1 MTRSTIKE
9 ALKAVVRAAA
19 LLTVAPLFLLTR
31 LLKAG
36 VGAEPAFQLGS
47 QVLSLAPSL
56 IGSYL
61 RVAYYRLALPRCG
74 ADVCIGFGTILN
86 QPTIELGRRV
96 YIGAHCSVGHCVI
109 EDDAVIGSNVDI
121 LSGRHQHTFTDLSV
135 PIREQGGRLETIRVG
150 ADCWI
155 GNSSVVMANV
165 GEQSVV
171 GAGSVVSRD
180 VPPRSIAAGN
190 PAKVVRAR

>member
-1 MTRSTIKE
+1 MTGSTIKE
-9 ALKAVVRAAA
+9 ALKAAVRAGA
-19 LLTVAPLFLLTR
+19 LLAVLPLFLLTR
-31 LLKAG
+31 LLRPG
-36 VGAEPAFQLGS
+36 LGAEPAFQLGA
-47 QVLSLAPSL
+47 QTLSLAPSL

-74 ADVCIGFGTILN
+74 PDICIGFGTILN
-86 QPTIELGRRV
+86 QPTIQLGRRV

-121 LSGRHQHTFTDLSV
+121 LSGRHQHTFTDLTV
-135 PIREQGGRLETIRVG
+135 PIREQGGRLETIRLG

-165 GEQSVV
+165 GDQSVI
-171 GAGSVVSRD
+171 GAGSVVSRE
-180 VPPRSIAAGN
+180 VPARSIAAGN
-190 PAKVVRAR
+190 PARVVRAR